1 MRILL
6 TRAPEDAARTAEK
19 LKAQGHQVLISP
31 VFEIQP
37 REAEWPKG
45 VIDGVVATS
54 AQAFEQAQFADD
66 SPLPEAR
73 RLFRLFIVGSKTA
86 EAAKKCGFT
95 GEPFV
100 AQEAKELADALI
112 AKLPPFAR
120 LAYLAGRDR
129 KSELETR
136 CKEARLEIIPVEI
149 YEARAAES
157 LSKEVVA
164 AFKANEVDAVMHF
177 SRRSTET
184 FLKLAEAAGV
194 DAKPIRHIAISND
207 AATPLHAA
215 GATLIVT
222 AFEPKEAAMLA
233 LLAEKPAP
241 KAKSDATTEAVAA
254 ALAAAIQEA
263 APQAPAQETPE
274 PPPPPPPPKSKEKS

>member
-19 LKAQGHQVLISP
+19 LKAQGHQVVISP

-37 REAEWPKG
+37 RDAEWPKG

-66 SPLPEAR
+66 LPLPEAK
-73 RLFRLFIVGSKTA
+73 RLFRLFVVGGKTA

-100 AQEAKELADALI
+100 AQEAKELADAII
-112 AKLPPFAR
+112 AKVPTYAR

-149 YEARAAES
+149 YEARAAEG
-157 LSKEVVA
+157 LTTEAVA
-164 AFKANEVDAVMHF
+164 AIKAGEVDAVMHF

-194 DAKPIRHIAISND
+194 DAKPIRHVAISTD
-207 AATPLHAA
+207 AAAPLLLA
-215 GATLIVT
+215 GATFVAT

-233 LLAEKPAP
+233 LLAQKPAP
-241 KAKSDATTEAVAA
+241 TAKSEPATEAVDPP
-254 ALAAAIQEA
+254 QE
-263 APQAPAQETPE
+263 PAQETPQ
-274 PPPPPPPPKSKEKS
+274 PPPPPPPPKEKS

>member
-19 LKAQGHQVLISP
+19 LKAQGHEALISP

-37 REAEWPKG
+37 RDALWPKG
-45 VIDGVVATS
+45 VIDGIVATS

-66 SPLPEAR
+66 APLPEAK
-73 RLFRLFIVGSKTA
+73 RLFRLFVVGSKTA

-100 AQEAKELADALI
+100 AQDAKELADALI
-112 AKLPPFAR
+112 AKMPPYAR
-120 LAYLAGRDR
+120 LAYLAGHDR

-157 LSKEVVA
+157 LSKEAVA
-164 AFKANEVDAVMHF
+164 AIKAGEIDAIMHF

-184 FLKLAEAAGV
+184 FLKLAETAGV

-207 AATPLHAA
+207 AAAPLHAA
-215 GATLIVT
+215 GATHIAT

-233 LLAEKPAP
+233 LLVQKSLP
-241 KAKSDATTEAVAA
+241 KATIDPLLDAIAA
-254 ALAAAIQEA
+254 ALEIA
-263 APQAPAQETPE
+263 
-274 PPPPPPPPKSKEKS
+274 PPPPLPEKEKS

>member
-37 REAEWPKG
+37 RDAEWPKG

-95 GEPFV
+95 GELFV
-100 AQEAKELADALI
+100 GQNAKELADALI
-112 AKLPPFAR
+112 AKMPPYAR
-120 LAYLAGRDR
+120 LAYLAGHDR

-149 YEARAAES
+149 YEARAAAS
-157 LSKEVVA
+157 LSKEAVA
-164 AFKANEVDAVMHF
+164 ALKASEVDAIMHF

-184 FLKLAEAAGV
+184 FLKLAETSGV

-215 GATLIVT
+215 GATFIVT

-233 LLAEKPAP
+233 LLAQKPAP
-241 KAKSDATTEAVAA
+241 KAKSEPTVEEAIAA

-263 APQAPAQETPE
+263 APQQPAQE
-274 PPPPPPPPKSKEKS
+274 PPPPPTPPKENS